1 MPLLNGWR
9 KRAPSRRIMKGGE
22 RRKKIIS
29 KDFVSYIAIANKT
42 FFKVRL

>member
-22 RRKKIIS
+22 RRTKIIDKGFIS
-29 KDFVSYIAIANKT
+29 HITDKAFLKS
-42 FFKVRL
+42 RL